1 MKIFKQR
8 ESAVIP
14 EFATEG
20 SACFDLRACFEDGMR
35 IKTYNP
41 HNKMIEIPVKMGANG
56 LQLQLQPQFR
66 TLIPTGL
73 IFNIPNN
80 HVMKCYPRSG
90 MAVKYGVTLANSVGI
105 IDSDYVEEVFITLFN
120 TNDTPITVYN
130 GDRLGQAMLE
140 KTLTYTL
147 EEAKRRPSQ
156 KTEREGGF
164 GSTGV
169 E

>member
-1 MKIFKQR
+1 MKVFKQR
-8 ESAVIP
+8 ESAAIP

-20 SACFDLRACFEDGMR
+20 SACFDLRACLEEGMK

-41 HNKMIEIPVKMGANG
+41 HNKMIEIPVKAGPNG
-56 LQLQLQPQFR
+56 LHVQLQPQFR

-80 HVMKCYPRSG
+80 HVMKCYARSG
-90 MAVKYGVTLANSVGI
+90 MAVKYGLGLANSVGI
-105 IDSDYVEEVFITLFN
+105 IDSDYVEEVFVTIFN
-120 TNDTPITVYN
+120 MNDTPITIYN
-130 GDRLGQAMLE
+130 GDRLAQAMLE
-140 KTLTYTL
+140 KTITYTL
-147 EEAKRRPSQ
+147 EETTRRPSQ